1 MGKSGQIHVGTS
13 AGSRKRRMTEF
24 WEESYLALSV
34 LLEVEALASRGS
46 SDGIASGV
54 LVLALIAVAA
64 TTLVSEST
72 AHLGHCR
79 DSSRQEK
86 KGAERGN

>member
-1 MGKSGQIHVGTS
+1 MVVKE
-13 AGSRKRRMTEF
+13 AEF
-24 WEESYLALSV
+24 WEEIYLALSV
-34 LLEVEALASRGS
+34 LLEVEALASRGGG
-46 SDGIASGV
+46 DGIASGV

-79 DSSRQEK
+79 DSASGRK
-86 KGAERGN
+86 